1 MRQVED
7 VERSTC
13 ESYGLLQ
20 PGSTPP
26 AIPLQDRRELSAS
39 IPSPSPDLLSAILE
53 SFTAAKFV
61 KGILTAIS

>member
-20 PGSTPP
+20 PGATPP
-26 AIPLQDRRELSAS
+26 SIPLQDRRELSAT
-39 IPSPSPDLLSAILE
+39 IPAPAPDLLSAILDA
-53 SFTAAKFV
+53 FTGVKFV
-61 KGILTAIS
+61 NGILTALS